1 MWKLCDALEDCPS
14 KEVVPDRLINKC
26 CLSVDI
32 SEILGK
38 KAPCSKSAGFKAGI
52 CSTSD
57 VFDSGPP
64 GVGVPPNPNAK
75 ELLLESLG

>member
-1 MWKLCDALEDCPS
+1 MPE
-14 KEVVPDRLINKC
+14 RLINSC

-38 KAPCSKSAGFKAGI
+38 NATCSKSDVFAAVI

-57 VFDSGPP
+57 AFDSGPP
-64 GVGVPPNPNAK
+64 GVGVPPNPNAI
-75 ELLLESLG
+75 ELLLESG